1 MICKAEVNAMLL
13 PYGNEMTDPCDILF
27 PGLAINLIEVQHFDD
42 DFPVVVPSN
51 PNFRIS
57 ATTVF
62 GFILVA
68 GDVCRVWKDAVPPA
82 DSCQVAGARR
92 SMFIAKFTCSQ
103 NLFPVRAVVIGKK
116 NVSYKP
122 DPAAQQTS
130 MRRPVRGFLPP
141 LVVLYSPIAF

>member
-1 MICKAEVNAMLL
+1 MLL
-13 PYGNEMTDPCDILF
+13 PYRNEITDLCDIPFL
-27 PGLAINLIEVQHFDD
+27 GLAINLIEVQHFDD
-42 DFPVVVPSN
+42 DFLVVVPYN

-68 GDVCRVWKDAVPPA
+68 GDVCRVWKDAMPPA
-82 DSCQVAGARR
+82 DSCKVAGARR
-92 SMFIAKFTCSQ
+92 SMFFAKFTCSQ
-103 NLFPVRAVVIGKK
+103 NLFPVRVAVIGKK
-116 NVSYKP
+116 NVNYKP

-130 MRRPVRGFLPP
+130 TRRPVRGLLPP